1 MRADADSI
9 MEKIAAAARDSARTM
24 AAASGGIKNRAL
36 EFFADAVSENRAKI
50 QSANAADLS
59 AARRDGLA
67 DSLIDRL
74 DITDSRMNAMRE
86 GILQVAALPDP
97 VGSISEIHSR
107 PSGIRVGKMRAP
119 LGVIAVI
126 YESRPNVTADAA
138 ALCLKAGNAVILR
151 GGSEAMQ
158 SNLAIG
164 ECLFIALGKAKLPTA
179 AAQVVPSSNRELVG
193 QLLKMRDYIDLVIPR
208 GGKGLIERVARES
221 SVPVLK
227 HLDGNCHVYAD
238 ADADME
244 MAIAVADNAKTN
256 RFGVCNAMETLLVNK
271 SIAPIFLPRIAEV
284 FRAKKVEMRGCPQA
298 KKIIGED
305 CKAAEESDW
314 REEYLAPII
323 AIRVMDNFD
332 DAVAH
337 INHFGS
343 RHTDAIITNNLRN
356 ADRFLREVDSSSV
369 MVNASTRFADGFEY
383 GLGAEVG
390 VSTDKLHAR
399 GPVGLI
405 GLTSEK
411 YVVFGDG
418 HIRA

>member
-24 AAASGGIKNRAL
+24 AAASDGIKNRAL

-59 AARRDGLA
+59 AARKDGLA

-74 DITDSRMNAMRE
+74 DITDSRMDAMRE

-271 SIAPIFLPRIAEV
+271 SIAPIFLPRMAEV

-305 CKAAEESDW
+305 CTAAEESDW

-343 RHTDAIITNNLRN
+343 RHTDAIITNNLQN